1 MGTLECLSFSG
12 KDDEVIGDILRNET
26 NTPIMLWVDRERG
39 GFEQRF
45 TDEDFAVQVVLR
57 KIFS

>member
-1 MGTLECLSFSG
+1 MGTVECLSFSG

-39 GFEQRF
+39 GFAQRF
-45 TDEDFAVQVVLR
+45 TDENFAVQVV
-57 KIFS
+57 